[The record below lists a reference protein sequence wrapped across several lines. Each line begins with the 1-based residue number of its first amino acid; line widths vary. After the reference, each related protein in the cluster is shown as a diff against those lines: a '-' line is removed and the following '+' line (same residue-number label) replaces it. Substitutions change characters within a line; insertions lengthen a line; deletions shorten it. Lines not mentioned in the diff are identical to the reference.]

1 MARLKI
7 APQRGHAVALA
18 EIMARQTGHD
28 VILVMALPRTSL
40 FVQSIGINSIS
51 SVFATGHRRE
61 PRPRP
66 QCLGPSEARSAS
78 QQPIELAVEHQR
90 VGIDDLLGGE
100 DFFELAVVGLPA
112 HPLRFFDVIAD
123 ARPLPRA
130 CPEA

>member
-61 PRPRP
+61 PRPCP
-66 QCLGPSEARSAS
+66 QCIGPSEARSAS
-78 QQPIELAVEHQR
+78 QQPIELAVEHLSSAAK
-90 VGIDDLLGGE
+90 ISSS
-100 DFFELAVVGLPA
+100 
-112 HPLRFFDVIAD
+112 LRS
-123 ARPLPRA
+123 
-130 CPEA
+130 